1 MTQRQ
6 LWDSCY
12 LKDNYL
18 LNEIRFTTLFFY
30 QELKD
35 EALAIRL
42 AADIASKKA
51 LDEIKSP
58 TGTGSSSSS
67 SRQRIREILQKQR
80 EDHEKRSEENKY
92 AVEEKVKSAFDPTNR
107 KLLWVFR

>member
-1 MTQRQ
+1 MSQIICNNVQ
-6 LWDSCY
+6 FWQHCS
-12 LKDNYL
+12 
-18 LNEIRFTTLFFY
+18 FS

-58 TGTGSSSSS
+58 TSSSSSS

-92 AVEEKVKSAFDPTNR
+92 AVEEKVPEPSKAEG
-107 KLLWVFR
+107 KIC

>member
-1 MTQRQ
+1 MKLDLQHNIG
-6 LWDSCY
+6 L
-12 LKDNYL
+12 
-18 LNEIRFTTLFFY
+18 FY